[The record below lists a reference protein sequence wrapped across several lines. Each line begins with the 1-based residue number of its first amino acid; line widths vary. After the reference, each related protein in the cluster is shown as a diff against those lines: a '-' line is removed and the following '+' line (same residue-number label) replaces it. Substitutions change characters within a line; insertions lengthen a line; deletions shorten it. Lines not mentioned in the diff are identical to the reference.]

1 MSDLSYPMVTV
12 CSLGSSQSGL
22 SHFLNQLLALRVR
35 FPSARRPEGST
46 PGAYVAV
53 VKPAEVPFALAV
65 IDCQGFGRLG
75 TNLATEAALLRL
87 MLLLADVVLLSD
99 SGSEVLRTYPDVK
112 PQSFK
117 ILARIN
123 RSLTRDTWEFSA
135 ELFHQSYEIDAP
147 TDYTFEYQEKHLG
160 ILQQRLA
167 DWGAL

>member
-1 MSDLSYPMVTV
+1 M
-12 CSLGSSQSGL
+12 
-22 SHFLNQLLALRVR
+22 
-35 FPSARRPEGST
+35 
-46 PGAYVAV
+46 
-53 VKPAEVPFALAV
+53 KPAEVPFALAV